1 VVITNRA
8 RVIGVA
14 ALVGLVAIGGGLA
27 WRWWHRAPTGVL
39 VASGTIEATE
49 MAASFK
55 IPGRVVERAVNE
67 GERVATGAVIARLES
82 PELEA
87 EVARLEASL
96 RATETRVPQLRTEI
110 VQREELTRR
119 RVAEARAS
127 LAAREARLDQL
138 RNGSRPEEVAEAEA
152 ALAVRRERLAELRA
166 GSRPQEVQRAEAE
179 AREAKAV
186 MENAQ
191 ADAQRTEDLYRQ
203 ELIAAQAR
211 EAARMAFAVAAERY
225 AGALERLAL
234 VREGPRP
241 EEIRRAAAEVRQA
254 EAVLALVRQ
263 GPRPEEIRAAAAEVR
278 QADAALQ
285 VAEAGE
291 LDATLKRQEA
301 ATLQANIARDRA
313 ALAAARVQLGYTV
326 LLAPQAGVVLRK
338 HVEPGEMIAAG
349 TPVVTI
355 ADLRDIWLKIYVP
368 EPQLGRIKLGQT
380 ADITTDSYPRKTYPG
395 TVTFISSEAE
405 FTPKTIQTQEE
416 RVKLVFAVKIT
427 VANPNQELK
436 PGMPADAAVR
446 LD

>member
-1 VVITNRA
+1 
-8 RVIGVA
+8 
-14 ALVGLVAIGGGLA
+14 
-27 WRWWHRAPTGVL
+27 
-39 VASGTIEATE
+39 
-49 MAASFK
+49 
-55 IPGRVVERAVNE
+55 VVERAVNE
-67 GERVATGAVIARLES
+67 GEGVTTGALVARLES

-87 EVARLEASL
+87 EVTRLEASL

-110 VQREELTRR
+110 AQREELTRR
-119 RVAEARAS
+119 RVAEARAT

-152 ALAVRRERLAELRA
+152 ALAVRRERLAELKA
-166 GSRPQEVQRAEAE
+166 GSRPQEVQQAEAE

-191 ADAQRTEDLYRQ
+191 TDSKRMEDLYRK
-203 ELIAAQAR
+203 ELIAAQER
-211 EAARMAFAVAAERY
+211 DAARMAFAVAAERY
-225 AGALERLAL
+225 ASALERLAL

-241 EEIRRAAAEVRQA
+241 EEIRRAEAEVRQA
-254 EAVLALVRQ
+254 DAVLALVRQ
-263 GPRPEEIRAAAAEVR
+263 GPRPEEIRGAAAEVR
-278 QADAALQ
+278 QAEAALR

-291 LDATLKRQEA
+291 LDVTLKRQEV

-313 ALAAARVQLGYTV
+313 ALAGAQAQLGYTV
-326 LLAPQAGVVLRK
+326 LRTPQAGVVLRK

-355 ADLRDIWLKIYVP
+355 ADLGDIWLKIYVP
-368 EPQLGRIKLGQT
+368 EPELGRIKLGQT
-380 ADITTDSYPRKTYPG
+380 ADITTDSYPGKSYPG

-405 FTPKTIQTQEE
+405 FTPKNIQTQEE
-416 RVKLVFAVKIT
+416 RVKLVFAVKIS

-436 PGMPADAAVR
+436 PGMPADATVR

>member
-1 VVITNRA
+1 VITK
-8 RVIGVA
+8 RVRIVGAA
-14 ALVGLVAIGGGLA
+14 ALVAGALISGGLA
-27 WRWWHRAPTGVL
+27 WRWWHRVPAGVL

-55 IPGRVVERAVNE
+55 IPGRVVERAVDE
-67 GERVATGAVIARLES
+67 GDRVAMGAVIARLES
-82 PELEA
+82 PELQA
-87 EVARLEASL
+87 EVARLAAAL
-96 RATETRVPQLRTEI
+96 QATETRVPQLRTEI
-110 VQREELTRR
+110 AQREEITRR

-166 GSRPQEVQRAEAE
+166 GARPQEVQAAL
-179 AREAKAV
+179 AQVRETRAV
-186 MENAQ
+186 MENART
-191 ADAQRTEDLYRQ
+191 DAGRMEDLYRK

-211 EAARMAFAVAAERY
+211 DAARMAFDVAAERH
-225 AGALERLAL
+225 ASALERLAL
-234 VREGPRP
+234 VKEGPRP
-241 EEIRRAAAEVRQA
+241 EEIRRAEAEVRQA

-263 GPRPEEIRAAAAEVR
+263 GPRPEEIRQAEAEVR
-278 QADAALQ
+278 QADAALRL
-285 VAEAGE
+285 AEAGE
-291 LDATLKRQEA
+291 LDVTLKRQEA

-313 ALAAARVQLGYTV
+313 ALAVAQAQLGYTV
-326 LLAPQAGVVLRK
+326 LVAPQAGVVLRK

-355 ADLRDIWLKIYVP
+355 ADLRDIWLRIYVP

-380 ADITTDSYPRKTYPG
+380 ADVTTDSYPGKSYPG

-427 VANPNQELK
+427 VVNANQELK
-436 PGMPADAAVR
+436 PGMPADARVR